1 MTGDPLGLHFF
12 ASFKTGG
19 VYGDM
24 KRIRQSLTFILILL
38 LFSTPLFADGT
49 SSDGVKW
56 VDDGAMTEWFITC
69 YDALAQKQG
78 MGGYILF
85 STDGEALS
93 SWLSEGTPKDFFVNL
108 PPSTLTIPQLLPV
121 PACAILCEALG
132 DKSSVAML
140 EEYMLDNAAVVM
152 VIAFKT
158 YQPITLDLPYR
169 ALVRQEIEK
178 SVGQLGMNNEEF
190 YSLFESKGIEAETL
204 TDRVLAGEN
213 PRDIALEGLSLKQ
226 SLRQTED
233 KGMMTALA
241 VVLGILGLGVVI
253 TLVPVLRKNKEE
265 NDEDEK

>member
-1 MTGDPLGLHFF
+1 MNPLIK
-12 ASFKTGG
+12 KT
-19 VYGDM
+19 M
-24 KRIRQSLTFILILL
+24 MIILTILL
-38 LFSTPLFADGT
+38 AITALHADET
-49 SSDGVKW
+49 ATDGVKW

-85 STDGEALS
+85 SQDGEALS
-93 SWLSEGTPKDFFVNL
+93 SWLSAGTPKDFFVNL

-121 PACAILCEALG
+121 PACALLCEALG

-140 EEYMLDNAAVVM
+140 GEYMLDNAAVVM

-169 ALVRQEIEK
+169 ALARQEIEK

-190 YSLFESKGIEAETL
+190 YSLFESKGIDAETL

-253 TLVPVLRKNKEE
+253 AMVPVLRKNKEE
-265 NDEDEK
+265 NNEDEK